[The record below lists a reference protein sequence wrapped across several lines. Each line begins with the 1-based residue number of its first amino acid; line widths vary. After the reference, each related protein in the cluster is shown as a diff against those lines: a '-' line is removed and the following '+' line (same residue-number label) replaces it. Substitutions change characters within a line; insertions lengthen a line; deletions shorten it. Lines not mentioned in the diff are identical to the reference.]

1 MNLVLVMQDH
11 RLLRYNIGGRQR
23 QKRLTLDLANGDKD
37 CIASMVICQDC
48 LAYPM
53 LFVTWQCSYM
63 MPSDWFC
70 LPFAMNLCRFSV
82 TSLLTTS
89 GHPFLFIGLL
99 NTGRITSWD
108 KADSVSN
115 GDSAKSP
122 YVTCK
127 EYPQ

>member
-1 MNLVLVMQDH
+1 MNLVFVMKDH
-11 RLLRYNIGGRQR
+11 RLLRCNIRGRQR
-23 QKRLTLDLANGDKD
+23 EERLSLDLANGDKD
-37 CIASMVICQDC
+37 CMASMLGFQDC
-48 LAYPM
+48 SAYLM
-53 LFVTWQCSYM
+53 LLVTMQCSYM

-99 NTGRITSWD
+99 NTGRMTSWD
-108 KADSVSN
+108 KADNVSN

-127 EYPQ
+127 EYSQ

>member
-1 MNLVLVMQDH
+1 MNLVLVIKDH
-11 RLLRYNIGGRQR
+11 RLLRCNIGGRQR
-23 QKRLTLDLANGDKD
+23 QESLTLHLANGDID
-37 CIASMVICQDC
+37 CIASMLICQGC
-48 LAYPM
+48 SAYLRLA
-53 LFVTWQCSYM
+53 VTLQCSCIV
-63 MPSDWFC
+63 PSGWFC

-99 NTGRITSWD
+99 KTGRITSWD